1 MALSSKASTSWKGN
15 LFQGSGTTTMDSSG
29 LGTFDVT
36 WKARTE
42 EDRSRTNPEELI
54 AAAHASCFSMAFS
67 NDLDQNGTPPT
78 QLDTTAEVTF
88 STDGG
93 AHISGV
99 HLTVRAQVEG
109 ISEEDF
115 QRIAQA
121 SKEGCPVSKA
131 LAGTEITMT
140 ASLV

>member
-1 MALSSKASTSWKGN
+1 MALTSKASTVWKGN

-42 EDRSRTNPEELI
+42 EERSRTNPEELL
-54 AAAHASCFSMAFS
+54 AAAHATCFSMAFS
-67 NDLDQNGTPPT
+67 NELDQNGTPPS
-78 QLDTTAEVTF
+78 QLDTVAEVTF

-99 HLTVRAQVEG
+99 HLTVRAQIEG

-115 QRIAQA
+115 QRIAEA
-121 SKEGCPVSKA
+121 AAAGCPVSKA
-131 LAGTEITMT
+131 LAGTDITLT
-140 ASLV
+140 ATLA